1 MHGHA
6 YAERATEG
14 IKATSPGEREERRR
28 TRRVRAERGPRG
40 PSPRESGIASE
51 QRGVISGYVA
61 MSVGEPGARVS
72 QCCTPVPVRRRR
84 RRSPRPRRSSSS
96 SSWGPRAPPTQRVES
111 QSYVMLI
118 TPTAG
123 NIGLDTD

>member
-61 MSVGEPGARVS
+61 MPGEPGARVP
-72 QCCTPVPVRRRR
+72 QRCTPVPVRRR

-123 NIGLDTD
+123 DIGLDTD